1 MSKSLSSPP
10 LKIPFAERRE
20 REFLY
25 LKEVD
30 ILIAATQNTRAG
42 TRNAALAMLLFCQ
55 TLQPVEIGWLRW
67 CDVDFNKNTLQVI
80 RNRTKSSQS
89 QPLSVNRQH
98 LSITEVDILKELQ
111 YLSTTDW
118 LLQSER
124 RQRLSERSLHHIIA
138 QAGIE
143 AQLPLPVHPYML
155 RRTGLYYRAALLLEP
170 LGLSLRQCC
179 LLWNLY
185 LTSSS
190 LSPQEEIEYHVI
202 KRRQEE
208 GFINALEKIK
218 AFTGITAYDNLIDY
232 LLGAFLLFPRLQ
244 GIPQNYWLAPPN
256 WLP

>member
-80 RNRTKSSQS
+80 RNRTKSSHS
-89 QPLSVNRQH
+89 QPLTVNRQH
-98 LSITEVDILKELQ
+98 LSIAEVDILKDLQ

-143 AQLPLPVHPYML
+143 AELPFPVHPYML
-155 RRTGLYYRAALLLEP
+155 RRTGLYYRAALLLQP

-179 LLWNLY
+179 LLWNVY
-185 LTSSS
+185 KTSTD
-190 LSPQEEIEYHVI
+190 LSPQEEIEYYAI
-202 KRRQEE
+202 NRRQEE
-208 GFINALEKIK
+208 AFLFALEKIK
-218 AFTGITAYDNLIDY
+218 VFTGITAYDNLIDY
-232 LLGAFLLFPRLQ
+232 LLGAFLLFPQLQ
-244 GIPQNYWLAPPN
+244 EIPQNYWLSPPH
-256 WLP
+256 WHI

>member
-10 LKIPFAERRE
+10 LKIPFAERRD

-67 CDVDFNKNTLQVI
+67 CDVDFNKNTRQVI

-111 YLSTTDW
+111 YLQQ
-118 LLQSER
+118 LL
-124 RQRLSERSLHHIIA
+124 
-138 QAGIE
+138 IE
-143 AQLPLPVHPYML
+143 
-155 RRTGLYYRAALLLEP
+155 
-170 LGLSLRQCC
+170 
-179 LLWNLY
+179 
-185 LTSSS
+185 
-190 LSPQEEIEYHVI
+190 
-202 KRRQEE
+202 
-208 GFINALEKIK
+208 
-218 AFTGITAYDNLIDY
+218 
-232 LLGAFLLFPRLQ
+232 
-244 GIPQNYWLAPPN
+244 
-256 WLP
+256 